1 MTGKIPRSDLVD
13 LRLGQVRYIYIY
25 IYMWRHICVYMN
37 VQKALRPLKKLPL
50 PNRHELAASGK
61 HTVAG

>member
-1 MTGKIPRSDLVD
+1 M
-13 LRLGQVRYIYIY
+13 
-25 IYMWRHICVYMN
+25 HMN